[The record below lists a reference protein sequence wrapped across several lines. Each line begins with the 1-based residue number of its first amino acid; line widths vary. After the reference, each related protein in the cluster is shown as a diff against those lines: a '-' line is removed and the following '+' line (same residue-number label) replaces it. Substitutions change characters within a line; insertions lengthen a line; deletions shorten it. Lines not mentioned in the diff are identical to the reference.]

1 MNAIIKTLDNVIARS
16 PFIASILAIQNGD
29 GSSFRM
35 LTDNEITQLQNQGN
49 RSREWEL
56 VRVCEGFTPES
67 IFDSTFAGECL
78 IGRFDKIDLNIRAS
92 ITHRAGIY
100 NSMVIGSTIS
110 DNCLIRDVGIIANYH
125 IGNNAVIFQVKELS
139 ASGKRGFGNGS
150 TITIGNETGGREI
163 ASYAEMTIPVAE
175 AVLRNRNNPELQ
187 RSYANFIESYMSRCT
202 LLHGVVGANARVAS
216 TSIIKD
222 SYIGGDVNIDGAT
235 LVENCT
241 VLGSPGEETTI
252 SHGSIVRN
260 SCVQWGCKVTSMA
273 IVENSILT
281 EHSHVERH
289 GKATNSII
297 GPNSGIAE
305 GEVTSSLIGP
315 FVGFHHQS
323 MLIAA
328 LWPEGKG
335 NIGYGA
341 NIGSNHTSRAP
352 DQEIWCGEG
361 LFFGLGVN
369 VKFPANYVNSPYS
382 VIATAVVT
390 LPQKVEF
397 PFSLIA
403 KPESRPAGIPEP
415 YNELFPG
422 WVLAHN
428 LYAILRNEGKFKK
441 RNKARRTEFNFKVF
455 RPDTV
460 KKMISARESLAGI
473 AEIKETYTSDDIA
486 GAGKNF
492 MTEKSRREG
501 IHTYSFFIQYYALLA
516 LMEKLSKDLALKKGP
531 ASVYEPDSDN
541 TEWEFVRDILTSE
554 QFDRAGPRDNMSRLI
569 QFHQTVLKN
578 TIQSKEKDDI
588 RGRRIIDD
596 YDHINVK
603 AEDDGFIREAGESM
617 KRSIGEIE
625 KLMGESKW

>member
-1 MNAIIKTLDNVIARS
+1 MNIPIETLDTIIARS
-16 PFIASILAIQNGD
+16 SLIASIDALRRGD
-29 GSSFRM
+29 GAACRK
-35 LTDNEITQLQNQGN
+35 LADHEIAQLEKQGN
-49 RSREWEL
+49 RSFEWQL
-56 VRVCEGFTPES
+56 VSVREGFTPDS
-67 IFDSTFAGECL
+67 IFDTTFAGECR
-78 IGRFDKIDLNIRAS
+78 IGRFDKIDLAIS
-92 ITHRAGIY
+92 GTITHRAGIY
-100 NSMVIGSTIS
+100 NSLVIGSSIG
-110 DNCLIRDVGIIANYH
+110 DNCLVRDAGIVANCHVGS
-125 IGNNAVIFQVKELS
+125 GAVIFQVNELS
-139 ASGKRGFGNGS
+139 ASGKPGFGNGC

-175 AVLRNRNNPELQ
+175 AVLKNRNDAGLQ
-187 RSYANFIESYMSRCT
+187 RRYADFIESYRACCA
-202 LLHGVVGANARVAS
+202 LPFGVVAAGARITCSSA
-216 TSIIKD
+216 IKD
-222 SYIGGDVNIDGAT
+222 SFIGSDVRIDGVT

-241 VLGSPGEETTI
+241 VLGSPGEETSI

-260 SCVQWGCKVTSMA
+260 SCVQWGCEVTSMA
-273 IVENSILT
+273 IVESSVLT

-289 GKATNSII
+289 GKATSSIV

-361 LFFGLGVN
+361 LFFGLGAN

-403 KPESRPAGIPEP
+403 NPENRPPGIPEP

-460 KKMISARESLAGI
+460 AKMISARESLRGI
-473 AEIKETYTSDDIA
+473 SVIKESYTSNEVP

-492 MTEKSRREG
+492 ITEKGRNEG
-501 IHTYSFFIQYYALLA
+501 IDTYSFFIQYYALQGLG
-516 LMEKLSKDLALKKGP
+516 EKLLKDRALKKDP
-531 ASVYEPDSDN
+531 ALTCEPVSEN
-541 TEWEFVRDILTSE
+541 SEWEFVRGILASE
-554 QFDRAGPRDNMSRLI
+554 RFDGLSSRDNMSSLI
-569 QFHQTVLKN
+569 RFHEAVMKK
-578 TIQSKEKDDI
+578 TIDSKEKDDI

-603 AEDDGFIREAGESM
+603 AAEDAFIREAGETT
-617 KRSIGEIE
+617 KKSIEEIE
-625 KLMGESKW
+625 KLMGEV